1 MARDA
6 QTKIINGHEWKVTPW
21 DGMFGIKMQARIA
34 PLLRG
39 VIAPLANAAAAA
51 KSGDDATEALL
62 GMDAEVIADALF
74 SQIDEQRTPAL
85 IKAMM
90 YGAFVDGKDMG
101 TDRNFNEHFSA
112 NYGELYQGL
121 WFVLQVNFGDLF
133 SMAAPTGSPSGAV
146 E

>member
-6 QTKIINGHEWKVTPW
+6 QTKIINGHEWSVTPW

-39 VIAPLANAAAAA
+39 VIGPLANAASAA
-51 KSGDDATEALL
+51 KSGGDAAEALL
-62 GMDAEVIADALF
+62 GMDAEAMADALF
-74 SQIDEQRTPAL
+74 SQIDDQRTPAL
-85 IKAMM
+85 IKDMM
-90 YGAFVDGKDMG
+90 YGAVVDGRDMG

-112 NYGELYQGL
+112 NYSELYQGL

-133 SMAAPTGSPSGAV
+133 SMAAPTGSPSGAAK
-146 E
+146 